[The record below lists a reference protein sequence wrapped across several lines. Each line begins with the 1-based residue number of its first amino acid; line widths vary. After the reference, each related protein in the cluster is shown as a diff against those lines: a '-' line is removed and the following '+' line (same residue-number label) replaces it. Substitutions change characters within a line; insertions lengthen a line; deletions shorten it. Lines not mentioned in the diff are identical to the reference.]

1 MVSAEA
7 KNLDYLTY
15 SPVQTR
21 IVRRK
26 KINKARVVQWLII
39 SGIFLS
45 LMFVNSVIQALLAQT
60 QMQLEVAQSTIE
72 NLDKELGRLRY
83 EVADLSS
90 YARVERI
97 ASTRFNMLRPAG
109 VDGLNFYSFSPTQP
123 SFGQMELPMAQL
135 TIKQTLKN
143 RENTKVTQKI
153 GGWIAGLDRT
163 LAGEDLN

>member
-26 KINKARVVQWLII
+26 KINKACVVQWLII

-90 YARVERI
+90 YARVEIGR
-97 ASTRFNMLRPAG
+97 ASC
-109 VDGLNFYSFSPTQP
+109 
-123 SFGQMELPMAQL
+123 
-135 TIKQTLKN
+135 
-143 RENTKVTQKI
+143 RERV
-153 GGWIAGLDRT
+153 
-163 LAGEDLN
+163 